1 MKALK
6 LFSTS
11 ENTLTPSVNYYGGK
25 VTLRFSGSVLQ
36 QKPVTYSYKKVV
48 NLYVVQEITNFHSID
63 SYPTLTNGLFG
74 AVKLTKK
81 AGIDRYRYSGYG
93 IGFDGKRFY
102 SRPSDGTE
110 RNIIIFGEGPTQGLG
125 EHSLSVEK
133 MYSINFT
140 NVNTKYCL
148 SLHYNVANSY
158 LFVNGTEIH
167 KFTAKDPEVVPNN
180 LCLGNA
186 SKDF

>member
-1 MKALK
+1 
-6 LFSTS
+6 
-11 ENTLTPSVNYYGGK
+11 
-25 VTLRFSGSVLQ
+25 
-36 QKPVTYSYKKVV
+36 
-48 NLYVVQEITNFHSID
+48 
-63 SYPTLTNGLFG
+63 
-74 AVKLTKK
+74 
-81 AGIDRYRYSGYG
+81 
-93 IGFDGKRFY
+93 
-102 SRPSDGTE
+102 
-110 RNIIIFGEGPTQGLG
+110 
-125 EHSLSVEK
+125 

-186 SKDF
+186 SKDFWASNMKKTGFNGYIYEFSVDYDAINVDDILDIHKYLMKKKWNSIKMFRFVKQIFVLAIMLFSCNLPSVNPLKCVSINNQECK